1 MAEQIPHG
9 VAQSLINGLASV
21 ALREFGRI
29 NNVKDELE
37 SLTKTVESIRAALLD
52 AENKQEKSLCVQ
64 NWVTRL
70 KDVLVAADD
79 LIDEFLLD
87 TFGAFN
93 YIVNQW
99 LQDDFEHGGRAV
111 TFLF

>member
-93 YIVNQW
+93 YSLSILGIDFNLCIVI
-99 LQDDFEHGGRAV
+99 LILIRI
-111 TFLF
+111 